1 MGGTTPRPNFERV
14 RRARA
19 AEQAMLQ
26 QAGREGLVASD
37 IAEALADP
45 AVSDWLLYSGFQV
58 VSDLAALAGPDSGV
72 VELQVYLV
80 DAELGPQVD
89 LSNAWQRVSLYRR
102 VLVDGSESDQAA
114 LLNRGLLRELWP
126 QRLAP
131 SQILRVW
138 EGRFPELAEAA
149 RGGA

>member
-1 MGGTTPRPNFERV
+1 
-14 RRARA
+14 
-19 AEQAMLQ
+19 MLQ

-72 VELQVYLV
+72 VELPVYLV

-89 LSNAWQRVSLYRR
+89 LSIAWQRVSLYRR